1 MTQRQVMA
9 DKDSGGGG
17 GFLLGLLMGGIG
29 GFLAGM
35 VLAPKSGE
43 ETRAFILDQSREWRD
58 KADELTHA
66 TRERMATAA
75 TEGRRAASHMR
86 EDDGFSDLD
95 LDDESL

>member
-9 DKDSGGGG
+9 DKDSGG

-29 GFLAGM
+29 GFVAGM